1 MGESKKCLL
10 GTHWDPSCLSGF
22 ISGLTKPHTLLQ
34 SQLNSVLNKSTFVTP
49 LSLCMYCSLHL
60 NYSFFSSP
68 TSEIFFFF
76 TILQCFQVQHKY
88 HLLSEDGPI
97 QLSQTELSFL
107 PVCPQHFVLTSFRRV
122 NTVLSFVL
130 TYQHLSLDLRS
141 LKAWGDTFKLI

>member
-1 MGESKKCLL
+1 MLTRHSLGSKLPLWLYLRSYQTSHVAPVTTKFGVKQVNVCHTSLPLHVLFFTPELL
-10 GTHWDPSCLSGF
+10 F
-22 ISGLTKPHTLLQ
+22 LLF
-34 SQLNSVLNKSTFVTP
+34 SNKLIF
-49 LSLCMYCSLHL
+49 
-60 NYSFFSSP
+60 
-68 TSEIFFFF
+68 FFFF
-76 TILQCFQVQHKY
+76 TILQCFQVQLNY

-130 TYQHLSLDLRS
+130 THQHLSLDLRS